1 MSWEIPLS
9 NLPLQV
15 WPSPITLVEAFLENQ
30 RQQPTFLWEAT
41 TLKTNKQR
49 ALRYLMRVEAFTV
62 FGNVGVGGNPCM
74 SRTLILW
81 RSHDSSYNSLY
92 TEQFPDPSMSVTTF
106 ILCILLNIIP
116 LFICAVVFCKH
127 LFIVVAV
134 DGFLPRKGT
143 GLRWLISSY
152 QTIHAVRLFY
162 SLYDSLPSP
171 PQCNIQCNLCYMS
184 PVLNGSSLTAHADSP
199 ISYIT
204 YFQMTIF

>member
-1 MSWEIPLS
+1 MWG
-9 NLPLQV
+9 
-15 WPSPITLVEAFLENQ
+15 LVEILV
-30 RQQPTFLWEAT
+30 W
-41 TLKTNKQR
+41 
-49 ALRYLMRVEAFTV
+49 
-62 FGNVGVGGNPCM
+62 

-92 TEQFPDPSMSVTTF
+92 TEEFPDPSMSVTTI

-116 LFICAVVFCKH
+116 LFICTVFFCKH

-204 YFQMTIF
+204 YFQMTNILMILGFLSKKWILLFILSSIYWAPNQHIRTIWRIKCHNRNNLYIWKNFQKT

>member
-1 MSWEIPLS
+1 MEIL
-9 NLPLQV
+9 V
-15 WPSPITLVEAFLENQ
+15 W
-30 RQQPTFLWEAT
+30 
-41 TLKTNKQR
+41 
-49 ALRYLMRVEAFTV
+49 
-62 FGNVGVGGNPCM
+62 

-81 RSHDSSYNSLY
+81 RSHASSYNSLY
-92 TEQFPDPSMSVTTF
+92 TEEFPDPSMSVATI

-116 LFICAVVFCKH
+116 LFICTVVFCIH

-162 SLYDSLPSP
+162 SLHDLLPSP

-204 YFQMTIF
+204 YFQITNILMILGFLSKKWILLFILSSIYWAPNQHIRTIWRIKCHNRNKLYIWKNFQKT